1 MKRASKTIH
10 KQDYVYNASSIWQ
23 KKRNYKQMNRCFY
36 VWILILLSSTGWAQ
50 QSFDDLIPESRFAKS
65 QFANILQSLKQIQSF
80 SKQSINI
87 EVLADDLIIGDG
99 DPNETVI
106 IDSSYFLNGNLTIIN
121 NGKLILNHAS
131 FQINGD
137 IEISGTGELTATG
150 GSFEVIQTFTYEHSA
165 VIFESG
171 LFKLDSLQFTSSGQS
186 WSLAAANDGEII
198 IENSEISDGFITTGL
213 YDQASAQIIG
223 NQLPGEY
230 LCFGENDLIFKN
242 NDWLLFWLVLP
253 DSSVIDLTLPD
264 DSLLIGWQFDE
275 NQPGV
280 DGIAYSV
287 TIDSCTNVNWGL
299 ISQSGS
305 DATFHSTNFRV
316 SGLMFNDPDSIVV
329 QNITNGSHYSDVIV
343 DVTDR
348 MLHLIDTDVQTW
360 NFYPFRNAKV
370 TVQNCIFGELLA
382 ADSAG
387 VLIDNSVCD
396 GSGGHLEA
404 LGSST
409 IIVFRSI
416 INSQILSRDF
426 SVLVGL
432 NSAFMGTEIVSN
444 DFSVMA
450 FLNTQFLTIPTTN
463 QASII
468 FNEQLPPVDGIAGNN
483 VSISGTAQLLLGPQ
497 STVQFEGYKVF
508 YSPDPGSPDWNDTDG
523 LHLQEVVNDTLAVWN
538 TEGLSAGTYPL
549 ALVVYHSLGDSISV
563 FSDAR
568 LEINT
573 GVVDENEVI
582 NTFSLEQ
589 NFPNPFNPSTTIK
602 FSIPIVGTHDRV
614 SVQLIIYNVLG
625 KEVATLVNED
635 KPAGEY
641 EVIFDATG
649 LPSGIYFYRLTTVN
663 PSASLPAGRQG
674 SGQGYSATK
683 KLILLK

>member
-1 MKRASKTIH
+1 MK
-10 KQDYVYNASSIWQ
+10 
-23 KKRNYKQMNRCFY
+23 RCFY
-36 VWILILLSSTGWAQ
+36 LWILILLSSSGWAQ
-50 QSFDDLIPESRFAKS
+50 QSFDELIPESPFALS
-65 QFANILQSLKQIQSF
+65 QITNIAQSLKRIQSF
-80 SKQSINI
+80 SQHNINLDVQS
-87 EVLADDLIIGDG
+87 DDLIIGDD
-99 DPNETVI
+99 DPNETI
-106 IDSSYFLNGNLTIIN
+106 SITGNFFLNGNLQIIN
-121 NGKLILNHAS
+121 NGKLILDHAS

-198 IENSEISDGFITTGL
+198 IENSEISDGFITTVL
-213 YDQASAQIIG
+213 FDQSSAQITG
-223 NQLPGEY
+223 NQLPGEF
-230 LCFGENDLIFKN
+230 LCFGENNLIFEN

-287 TIDSCTNVNWGL
+287 TIDSCTNINWGL

-305 DATFHSTNFRV
+305 NATFHNTNFRV

-329 QNITNGSHYSDVIV
+329 QNITNGSHYSDVII
-343 DVTDR
+343 DVSDR
-348 MLHLIDTDVQTW
+348 ILHLIDTDVQTW

-370 TVQNCIFGELLA
+370 TVQNCIFGEMIT
-382 ADSAG
+382 ADSADAF
-387 VLIDNSVCD
+387 IDNSVCD

-404 LGSST
+404 SGSST

-426 SVLVGL
+426 SVLIGV

-444 DFSVMA
+444 DFSVIA
-450 FLNTQFLTIPTTN
+450 FLNTQFLTNPTTN
-463 QASII
+463 QASVI

-483 VSISGTAQLLLGPQ
+483 VSIRGTAQLFIGPE

-508 YSPDPGSPDWNDTDG
+508 YSPDPGNPDWTDTDG
-523 LHLQEVVNDTLAVWN
+523 LHLQEVLNDTLAVWN
-538 TEGLSAGTYPL
+538 TEGLSVGTYPL
-549 ALVVYHSLGDSISV
+549 ALAIYHTLGDSITL
-563 FSDAR
+563 FSSAR

-573 GVVDENEVI
+573 LVDDKDPTVT
-582 NTFSLEQ
+582 TFRLEQ
-589 NFPNPFNPSTTIK
+589 NYPNPLNPSTTIK
-602 FSIPIVGTHDRV
+602 FSIPTSPQSPPYQEGEANYGGLVTLKVYDI
-614 SVQLIIYNVLG
+614 LG
-625 KEVATLVNED
+625 NEIATLVNEE

-649 LPSGIYFYRLTTVN
+649 LSSGIYFYRLTAGKYT
-663 PSASLPAGRQG
+663 SAN
-674 SGQGYSATK
+674 
-683 KLILLK
+683 KLILMK

>member
-1 MKRASKTIH
+1 MK
-10 KQDYVYNASSIWQ
+10 
-23 KKRNYKQMNRCFY
+23 RCFY
-36 VWILILLSSTGWAQ
+36 LWILILLYSTGWAQ
-50 QSFDDLIPESRFAKS
+50 QSFDDLITESPFAKS
-65 QFANILQSLKQIQSF
+65 QFTNILQSLKQIQSF
-80 SKQSINI
+80 NKQNINI
-87 EVLADDLIIGDG
+87 EVQSGDLIIGDD

-106 IDSSYFLNGNLTIIN
+106 IDSSFFLNGNLQIIN
-121 NGKLILNHAS
+121 NGRLILDNAI

-137 IEISGTGELTATG
+137 IEISGTGELVATG
-150 GSFEVIQTFTYEHSA
+150 GSFEVIQTFTYEHNV

-171 LFKLDSLQFTSSGQS
+171 LFKLDSVQFSSSGQS
-186 WSLAAANDGEII
+186 WGVTTTNNGEYILK
-198 IENSEISDGFITTGL
+198 NSVITDGFITMGL
-213 YDQASAQIIG
+213 FEQSSAQITG
-223 NQLPGEY
+223 NQLPGEF
-230 LCFGENDLIFKN
+230 LCFGENNLIFAN

-280 DGIAYSV
+280 NGIAYSV

-329 QNITNGSHYSDVIV
+329 QNITNGSHYSDVII
-343 DVTDR
+343 DVPDR
-348 MLHLIDTDVQTW
+348 NLHLIDTDVQTW

-370 TVQNCIFGELLA
+370 TVQNCIFGEMIT
-382 ADSAG
+382 ADSADAF
-387 VLIDNSVCD
+387 IDNSVCD

-404 LGSST
+404 SGSST

-432 NSAFMGTEIVSN
+432 SSAFMGTEIVSN

-450 FLNTQFLTIPTTN
+450 ILNTQFLTNPTTN
-463 QASII
+463 QASVI
-468 FNEQLPPVDGIAGNN
+468 FNELLPPVDGIAGSN

-497 STVQFEGYKVF
+497 STIQFEGYKVF
-508 YSPDPGSPDWNDTDG
+508 YSLDPGNPDWTDTDG
-523 LHLQEVVNDTLAVWN
+523 LHLQEVLNDTLAVWN

-549 ALVVYHSLGDSISV
+549 ALVVYHNLGDSISV

-573 GVVDENEVI
+573 GVNDEKQVI
-582 NTFSLEQ
+582 TTFSLEQ
-589 NFPNPFNPSTTIK
+589 NYPNPFNPSTKIK
-602 FSIPIVGTHDRV
+602 FTIP
-614 SVQLIIYNVLG
+614 NVASSFSLRTTLKVYDILG
-625 KEVATLVNED
+625 NEIATLVNED

-641 EVIFDATG
+641 EVEFSANG
-649 LPSGIYFYRLTTVN
+649 GSASGGNAWNLPSGIYIYRLT
-663 PSASLPAGRQG
+663 AGNNTL
-674 SGQGYSATK
+674 AK